1 MFRQNQ
7 MLNSIVEKGKKISST
22 KLSIFY
28 FHNMVQKKT
37 EILFLFTTV
46 FLVPRAMLGTQKT
59 LHKYLLLSK
68 WMVKSEHGPFHKAID
83 TGGTQ

>member
-46 FLVPRAMLGTQKT
+46 YAEPSKEYAFSKYFSNKSFQHRLG
-59 LHKYLLLSK
+59 HKGKHQSK
-68 WMVKSEHGPFHKAID
+68 VWVCTRS
-83 TGGTQ
+83 